1 VPELVLPKL
10 RLLSRSPDTITTA
23 TPNHMIA
30 ITTAMMKAR
39 KISPSYASST
49 GTSIGGTWTVAPGNF
64 ATSGP
69 ASAPSALSDAISAR
83 MA

>member
-1 VPELVLPKL
+1 MPELVLPKL

-39 KISPSYASST
+39 KISPSYASSV
-49 GTSIGGTWTVAPGNF
+49 SPLTVALTVCLCGDPPSVLSA
-64 ATSGP
+64 ATS
-69 ASAPSALSDAISAR
+69 AR
-83 MA
+83 IA